1 MPVEPEEIDK
11 EYLNYYKDYK
21 DGINDSQL
29 DRFRTIVS
37 RRQQEREKAAAH
49 QVNLTLGRGRTIK
62 YRTPFSD
69 IQESSIHT
77 SFEEAIKSPR
87 GRDEPTGHCLENGSY
102 LSAKKPN
109 LEKN

>member
-37 RRQQEREKAAAH
+37 RRQ
-49 QVNLTLGRGRTIK
+49 
-62 YRTPFSD
+62 
-69 IQESSIHT
+69 
-77 SFEEAIKSPR
+77 
-87 GRDEPTGHCLENGSY
+87 
-102 LSAKKPN
+102 
-109 LEKN
+109 